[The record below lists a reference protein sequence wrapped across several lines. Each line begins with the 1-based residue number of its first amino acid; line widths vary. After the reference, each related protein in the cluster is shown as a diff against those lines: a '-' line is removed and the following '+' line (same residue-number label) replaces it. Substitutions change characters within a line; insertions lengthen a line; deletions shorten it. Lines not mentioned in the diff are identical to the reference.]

1 MRKEDCFFV
10 GTIVSKFSF
19 KGEVL
24 VKIDTDDSSLLENR
38 ESVFVELGRELI
50 PFFIQKCSYHKA
62 NLLRIKFEE
71 VDTERDA
78 EALLKQSLF
87 LPLSLLPKL
96 SGNKFYYHEVIG
108 FEVVDVNYGRVGVI
122 THVNDQSSQPIF
134 EIEHEG
140 QQILIPLHDD
150 FLKEVNRK
158 DKRIIVEAPEGLIE
172 LYLSEE

>member
-38 ESVFVELGRELI
+38 ESVFVEIGKELI

-78 EALLKQSLF
+78 EALLRQSLF

-108 FEVVDVNYGRVGVI
+108 FEVVDVHYGRVGVI
-122 THVNDQSSQPIF
+122 THINDRSSQPIF

-140 QQILIPLHDD
+140 RQILIPLHDD

-158 DKRIIVEAPEGLIE
+158 DKTITVATPEGLIE
-172 LYLSEE
+172 LYLND

>member
-1 MRKEDCFFV
+1 MRKEDTFFV

-24 VKIDTDDSSLLENR
+24 VKTDGDDLSLLENR
-38 ESVFVELGRELI
+38 ESVFVELGKDLI
-50 PFFIQKCSYHKA
+50 PFFIEKCSYHKS

-78 EALLKQSLF
+78 EALLRHHLF

-96 SGNKFYYHEVIG
+96 TGNKFYYHEVIG
-108 FEVVDVNYGRVGVI
+108 FEVFDVNYGRVGVI
-122 THVNDQSSQPIF
+122 TRINDSSSQPIF
-134 EIEHEG
+134 EIAHEG

-158 DKRIIVEAPEGLIE
+158 DKKITVQTPDGLIE
-172 LYLSEE
+172 LYIND

>member
-1 MRKEDCFFV
+1 MRREDCFFV

-50 PFFIQKCSYHKA
+50 PFFIQKCTYHKA

-172 LYLSEE
+172 LYLNEE

>member
-24 VKIDTDDSSLLENR
+24 VKTDSDDSALLENR
-38 ESVFVELGRELI
+38 ESVFVELGKELI
-50 PFFIQKCSYHKA
+50 PFFIERCSYHKA

-78 EALLKQSLF
+78 EALLRQSLF

-108 FEVVDVNYGRVGVI
+108 FQVVDVNHGEVGVI
-122 THVNDQSSQPIF
+122 AHINDRSSQPIF

-140 QQILIPLHDD
+140 RQILIPLHDD

-158 DKRIIVEAPEGLIE
+158 DKTITVATPEGLIE
-172 LYLSEE
+172 LYLND

>member
-1 MRKEDCFFV
+1 MRREDCFFV

-50 PFFIQKCSYHKA
+50 PFFIQKCTYHKA

-87 LPLSLLPKL
+87 
-96 SGNKFYYHEVIG
+96 
-108 FEVVDVNYGRVGVI
+108 
-122 THVNDQSSQPIF
+122 
-134 EIEHEG
+134 
-140 QQILIPLHDD
+140 
-150 FLKEVNRK
+150 
-158 DKRIIVEAPEGLIE
+158 
-172 LYLSEE
+172 